1 MIIIIYKRVRNT
13 LVLSSSHFQTTAPLE
28 ETVVVSNESMDNHLI
43 CHVCWTLSICPS
55 PFVYSRSGNHDGGR
69 QPPKTGMFALVL
81 VICPTRLSAIGAE
94 AQVGLMDLRKNEQI
108 F

>member
-1 MIIIIYKRVRNT
+1 M
-13 LVLSSSHFQTTAPLE
+13 
-28 ETVVVSNESMDNHLI
+28 VVSNESMISNHLI
-43 CHVCWTLSICPS
+43 CQICWSLPICPS

-69 QPPKTGMFALVL
+69 QQPKTGMFALVL
-81 VICPTRLSAIGAE
+81 AICPTRLSAIGAE